1 MDETGCGGCGGGMVG
16 GCDGGGGGGGGV
28 LFGNECRLSF
38 TLAGMDGGG

>member
-1 MDETGCGGCGGGMVG
+1 MDETGCGGGGMVG